1 MPRYLTQHTLACL
14 TRQGAEE
21 LATQLAAA
29 EGITPLRTL
38 FNMVEGKMVVEFL
51 APSREALE
59 GWLKGH
65 NFHFDYM
72 FRIEYEFADGRLTPV

>member
-21 LATQLAAA
+21 LASQLAAA
-29 EGITPLRTL
+29 AEITPRRTL
-38 FNMVEGKMVVEFL
+38 FNMVEGKMVVEFE
-51 APSREALE
+51 APNRETLE
-59 GWLKGH
+59 GWLKRH

-72 FRIEYEFADGRLTPV
+72 FRIEYEFAEGRLTPV